1 MDRAQVLGIP
11 ERMPRVALL
20 IESSRFSGR
29 SLLRGIAQYVRQ
41 FGPWSFHWEPRGLE
55 TAAPD
60 LKRMDVDGVIL
71 RDMDPMDHILSRK
84 LPAVVVGH
92 SRKEIPTLA
101 NVITDSD
108 TIGQLAA
115 EHLID
120 CGLRHFAFCGFDDK
134 PWSRIRGRSFAKRL
148 AEGGFQTHFFTQ
160 TGRRPPSGW
169 HEERP
174 QIAAWLRD
182 LPKPIGVMACNDDR
196 GEQVIEACKLSGIRV
211 PDEAAVIGVDN
222 DDLVCELS
230 TPPMSSVVVD
240 FEHAGYES
248 ARVLHGLMRGEKLAG
263 QKIIVPAS
271 RVAERQSTDC
281 VFVDDEHVVKA
292 LRFIR
297 SHFRTLIQ
305 VNDVAKA
312 SGLAR
317 RSLEMRFGKY
327 LGRSI
332 HGEIRRVRVSHI
344 CGMLLETD
352 EPVSKIALAMGW
364 EDNQHFARYFHRET
378 KMTPL
383 EYKKAHGRGQ
393 ERGHSCPPKF

>member
-1 MDRAQVLGIP
+1 
-11 ERMPRVALL
+11 MPRIALL

-41 FGPWSFHWEPRGLE
+41 FGPWAFHWEPRGLE
-55 TAAPD
+55 TASPD
-60 LKRMDVDGVIL
+60 WSRMDVDGVIL
-71 RDMDPMDHILSRK
+71 RDTDPLDDILGRK

-92 SRKEIPTLA
+92 SRKEIPMLA

-115 EHLID
+115 EHLIN
-120 CGLRHFAFCGFDDK
+120 CGLRHFAFCGVDDK
-134 PWSRIRGRSFAKRL
+134 PWSLIRGSSFARRL
-148 AEGGFQTHFFTQ
+148 LEAGFQTIFYAKTEGGQ
-160 TGRRPPSGW
+160 SVGW
-169 HEERP
+169 QEERP
-174 QIAAWLRD
+174 RIAAWLRD
-182 LPKPIGVMACNDDR
+182 LPKPVGVMACNDDR
-196 GEQVIEACKLSGIRV
+196 GEQIIEACKTAHVRV
-211 PDEAAVIGVDN
+211 PDEVAVIGVDN

-230 TPPMSSVVVD
+230 TPPMSSVVVN
-240 FEHAGYES
+240 FEQAGYES
-248 ARVLHGLMRGEKLAG
+248 ARVLHGLMRGEKIAG

-271 RVAERQSTDC
+271 RVAGRQSTDC
-281 VFVDDEHVVKA
+281 VYVEDEHVVKA

-297 SHFRTLIQ
+297 THFRTLIQ
-305 VNDVAKA
+305 VGDVAMA

-317 RSLEMRFGKY
+317 RSLEMRFSRY

-332 HGEIRRVRVSHI
+332 HSEIRRIRVSHI
-344 CGMLLETD
+344 CRMLLETD

-383 EYKKAHGRGQ
+383 EYKKAHGSG
-393 ERGHSCPPKF
+393 

>member
-1 MDRAQVLGIP
+1 
-11 ERMPRVALL
+11 
-20 IESSRFSGR
+20 
-29 SLLRGIAQYVRQ
+29 
-41 FGPWSFHWEPRGLE
+41 
-55 TAAPD
+55 
-60 LKRMDVDGVIL
+60 
-71 RDMDPMDHILSRK
+71 
-84 LPAVVVGH
+84 
-92 SRKEIPTLA
+92 
-101 NVITDSD
+101 
-108 TIGQLAA
+108 
-115 EHLID
+115 
-120 CGLRHFAFCGFDDK
+120 LRHFAFCGFDDK

-148 AEGGFQTHFFTQ
+148 ADSGFQSQFFVQ
-160 TGRRPPSGW
+160 SQDQAFTGW
-169 HEERP
+169 QEERP
-174 QIAAWLRD
+174 RIAAWLGN
-182 LPKPIGVMACNDDR
+182 LPKPVGVMACNDDR
-196 GEQVIEACKLSGIRV
+196 GEQVIEACKTAQIRV
-211 PDEAAVIGVDN
+211 PDEVAVIGVDN

-271 RVAERQSTDC
+271 RVAGRQSTDC

-297 SHFRTLIQ
+297 THYRTLIQ
-305 VNDVAKA
+305 VGDVAMA

-317 RSLEMRFGKY
+317 RSLEMRFSKY

-332 HGEIRRVRVSHI
+332 HSEIRRIRVNHI
-344 CGMLLETD
+344 CRMLLETD

-383 EYKKAHGRGQ
+383 EYKKAHGRGL
-393 ERGHSCPPKF
+393 ERGPAYSSDSR